1 MKNLW
6 RRKRR
11 INSVVSWVESISFRW
26 YVLLFLRIILMKNK
40 VDYSIIIWVRVLNIY
55 AQKWS
60 EDCMDIEFRKFTD
73 YNRGIMYEILKDA
86 YSFDERCAVCWDENW
101 KQSDDFFFDN
111 PDIADKYGFITCYKG
126 EPIGFI
132 CWDPRNRPE
141 YVEIGHNGIRT
152 KYKGKGFGK
161 AQLSEAVRRIK
172 EYEGLKE
179 IRVWTSSNLIA
190 PKNYESVGFVLYDRK
205 ENIDEAA
212 FSGDYLY
219 YKIQL

>member
-1 MKNLW
+1 
-6 RRKRR
+6 
-11 INSVVSWVESISFRW
+11 
-26 YVLLFLRIILMKNK
+26 
-40 VDYSIIIWVRVLNIY
+40 
-55 AQKWS
+55 
-60 EDCMDIEFRKFTD
+60 MDIEFRKFTD

-86 YSFDERCAVCWDENW
+86 YSFDERCAICWDENW
-101 KQSDDFFFDN
+101 RQSDEFFFDN

-132 CWDPRNRPE
+132 CWDPRNRPQ

-179 IRVWTSSNLIA
+179 IRVWTNSNLIA
-190 PKNYESVGFVLYDRK
+190 PKNYESVGFNLYDTK
-205 ENIDEAA
+205 ENNDEAA

-219 YKIQL
+219 YKIQLQ